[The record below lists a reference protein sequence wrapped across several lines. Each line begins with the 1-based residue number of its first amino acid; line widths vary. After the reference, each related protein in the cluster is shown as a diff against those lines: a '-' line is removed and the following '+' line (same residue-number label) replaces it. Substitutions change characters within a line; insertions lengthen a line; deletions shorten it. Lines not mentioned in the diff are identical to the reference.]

1 VDNNQVKMFAQF
13 IYSEIR
19 PYIDAHFEEYLQFLK
34 ENYIEDYFDYE
45 IEVKEES

>member
-1 VDNNQVKMFAQF
+1 MDNNEVKIFAQC

-34 ENYIEDYFDYE
+34 ENYIEDYSDY
-45 IEVKEES
+45 IINLKGDV